1 MPATPSLTHPEAFPA
16 EILAS
21 LEAGE
26 YRSALQQLQQSAVED
41 WERLAMDLRIAAF
54 EAQHWPEP
62 ETAWP
67 GPFEDEFDQ
76 RSGLVEINASQLDAN
91 TLKAGLL
98 GHGGVIVRG
107 LLGEPEVSEIR
118 GLIDRALDA
127 RHEYEVSQGQKSG
140 APWYERSPRANRGP
154 VQFPKL
160 GNGAPSRAG
169 AIWAVDSP
177 PVACRLIELYQRL
190 GIPALMDGY
199 FGEPAALSVRKWVLR
214 CMEPSNGGQ
223 AGWHQD
229 GKFMGDGI
237 RTVNMWIALSDCG
250 GDADAPGMEIVT
262 GGERAIYETGT
273 EGAPFDWTV
282 GQGLVDKLAAG
293 GAKVECPRFAP
304 GDAVFFDHYN
314 LHRTGFGTDHC
325 SNRYAVESWF
335 FAASRAPQKQVP
347 VLL

>member
-1 MPATPSLTHPEAFPA
+1 MSLSPALSHPEAFPTA
-16 EILAS
+16 VRAA
-21 LEAGE
+21 LERGE
-26 YRSALQQLQQSAVED
+26 YRQALRELEHSSVED
-41 WERLAMDLRIAAF
+41 WQRLALDLRIAAF
-54 EAQHWPEP
+54 AAQDWPEP
-62 ETAWP
+62 ESAWP
-67 GPFEDEFDQ
+67 GEFDDEFGDAP
-76 RSGLVEINASQLDAN
+76 GLVEIDASGLDAN
-91 TLKAGLL
+91 ALKAGLL

-107 LLGEPEVSEIR
+107 LLSPSDVSEFR

-127 RHEYEVSQGQKSG
+127 RHEFELSQGRRSG

-160 GNGAPSRAG
+160 GKGGASRAG

-177 PVACRLIELYQRL
+177 PVACRLIELYRRL
-190 GIPALMDGY
+190 GLPRLMEDY

-229 GKFMGDGI
+229 GKFMGDDI
-237 RTVNMWIALSDCG
+237 RTINMWIALTDCG

-282 GQGLVDKLAAG
+282 GQGLVDKLAAS
-293 GAKVECPRFAP
+293 GARVECPRFAP

-314 LHRTGFGTDHC
+314 LHRTGFGPDHR

-335 FAASRAPQKQVP
+335 FAASRAPEKQVP
-347 VLL
+347 VLF

>member
-1 MPATPSLTHPEAFPA
+1 MTATPALTNPQAFPA
-16 EILAS
+16 AVRTA
-21 LEAGE
+21 LEQGE
-26 YRSALQQLQQSAVED
+26 YRNALQQLEQSSVEN
-41 WERLAMDLRIAAF
+41 WQRLALDLRIAAF
-54 EAQHWPEP
+54 AAQHWPEP
-62 ETAWP
+62 ESSWP
-67 GPFEDEFDQ
+67 GEFADDFEHS
-76 RSGLVEINASQLDAN
+76 SGLVEINAPQLDAN
-91 TLKAGLL
+91 GLKAGLL
-98 GHGGVIVRG
+98 GHGGLIVRG
-107 LLGEPEVSEIR
+107 LLGQSEVSEFR

-127 RHEYEVSQGQKSG
+127 RYEFEVSQGSKSG

-160 GNGAPSRAG
+160 GKGAPGRAG

-177 PVACRLIELYQRL
+177 PVACRLIELYCRL
-190 GIPALMDGY
+190 GLPLLLEDY

-229 GKFMGDGI
+229 GKFMGDNI
-237 RTVNMWIALSDCG
+237 RTINMWIALSDCG
-250 GDADAPGMEIVT
+250 GEADAPGMEIVT

-293 GAKVECPRFAP
+293 GAQVECPRFAP

-325 SNRYAVESWF
+325 NNRYAVESWF
-335 FAASRAPQKQVP
+335 FAASRAPAKQVP
-347 VLL
+347 VLF

>member
-1 MPATPSLTHPEAFPA
+1 MPSIPA
-16 EILAS
+16 VHN
-21 LEAGE
+21 LEAYPMSARAALERGA
-26 YRSALQQLQQSAVED
+26 YRDALSLLEQQRPEN

-54 EAQHWPEP
+54 ESS
-62 ETAWP
+62 AWP
-67 GPFEDEFDQ
+67 RPEADWPGAFSDDFAQ
-76 RSGLVEINASQLDAN
+76 TCGLVEINAAQLNAN
-91 TLKAGLL
+91 ALKASLL
-98 GHGGVIVRG
+98 GHGGMIVRG
-107 LLGEPEVSEIR
+107 LLAQDDVTEYR

-127 RHEYEVSQGQKSG
+127 RHEFELSQGAAGG
-140 APWYERSPRANRGP
+140 APWYERSPRATRGP
-154 VQFPKL
+154 VQFPKV
-160 GNGAPSRAG
+160 GNGPPSRAG

-177 PVACRLIELYQRL
+177 PVACRLIDLYRRL
-190 GIPALMDGY
+190 SLPQLMEDY

-229 GKFMGDGI
+229 GKFMGDDI
-237 RTVNMWIALSDCG
+237 RTINIWIALSDCG

-304 GDAVFFDHYN
+304 GDAVIFDHYN
-314 LHRTGFGTDHC
+314 LHRTGFGTNHC
-325 SNRYAVESWF
+325 SNRYAIESWF
-335 FAASRAPQKQVP
+335 FAASRAPCKQIP
-347 VLL
+347 LIL